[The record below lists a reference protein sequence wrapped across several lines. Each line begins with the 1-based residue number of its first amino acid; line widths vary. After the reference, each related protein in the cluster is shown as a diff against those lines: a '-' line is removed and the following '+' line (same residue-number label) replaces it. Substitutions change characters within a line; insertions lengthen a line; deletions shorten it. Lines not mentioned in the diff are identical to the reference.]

1 MFQSLVQIYI
11 LFFKRKGIHIN
22 GVLTEKD
29 SVLIKLKNL
38 YWQYIFNAITCIK
51 TRYLKH
57 SLLEMKPSDS

>member
-11 LFFKRKGIHIN
+11 LFLKRKGIHIN

-38 YWQYIFNAITCIK
+38 Y
-51 TRYLKH
+51 
-57 SLLEMKPSDS
+57 